1 MKPWILSIAIG
12 IGAVLAAQAHHSISA
27 LYDTG
32 KQVTLEGTIS
42 QFQFVQPHPFLMI
55 EGKVKD
61 AGGNAQSWRLEMD
74 NLRELAEVG
83 MTSQTLKPGDHVLI
97 KGNPGREHPQTLYIR
112 RLDRGADG
120 FWYEQ
125 VGSSPRTSIVP

>member
-1 MKPWILSIAIG
+1 MKSWILSIAVG

-32 KQVTLEGTIS
+32 QQVTLEGTIS
-42 QFQFVQPHPFLMI
+42 QFQFVQPHPFLLI
-55 EGKVKD
+55 EGKIKD
-61 AGGNAQSWRLEMD
+61 GSGNAQAWRLEMD

-83 MTSQTLKPGDHVLI
+83 MTGQTLKPGDQVVVS
-97 KGNPGREHPQTLYIR
+97 GNPGRNKPQTLYIR
-112 RLDRGADG
+112 RLDRAADG

-125 VGSSPRTSIVP
+125 VGSSPRVGPAR